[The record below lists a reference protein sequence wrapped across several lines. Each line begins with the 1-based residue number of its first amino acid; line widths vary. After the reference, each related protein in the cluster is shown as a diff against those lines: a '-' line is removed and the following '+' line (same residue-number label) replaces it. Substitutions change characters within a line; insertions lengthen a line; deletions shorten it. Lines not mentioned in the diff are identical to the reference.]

1 MTGQQPTQPANAHV
15 AVKRI
20 YEPVAANDGQ
30 RVLVDRIWPRG
41 VSRDAAHLDA
51 WLPEVAP
58 STSLRKWFDHKPDRW
73 SEFVRRYQEELR
85 DGPHLEQLRSL
96 LSNGGLTL
104 LYSARDTK
112 HNQAVALAVILTQP
126 TTRP

>member
-1 MTGQQPTQPANAHV
+1 MTQQEPANPDV
-15 AVKRI
+15 AIKRI
-20 YEPVAANDGQ
+20 YEPVSESDGQ

-41 VSRDAAHLDA
+41 VSRDAAFLDA

-73 SEFVRRYQEELR
+73 SEFARRYQQELH
-85 DGPHLEQLRSL
+85 DSSHLAELRSL
-96 LSNGGLTL
+96 LSEGRLTL

-112 HNQAVALAVILTQP
+112 HNQAMVLVAILTSSTIHP
-126 TTRP
+126 

>member
-1 MTGQQPTQPANAHV
+1 MTRQQSTQPANADV

-20 YEPVAANDGQ
+20 YEPVSANDGQ

-41 VSRDAAHLDA
+41 VSRDAAHLDV

-58 STSLRKWFDHKPDRW
+58 STALRKWFDHKPDRW
-73 SEFVRRYQEELR
+73 SEFVRRYQRELR

-96 LSNGGLTL
+96 LSKGRLTL